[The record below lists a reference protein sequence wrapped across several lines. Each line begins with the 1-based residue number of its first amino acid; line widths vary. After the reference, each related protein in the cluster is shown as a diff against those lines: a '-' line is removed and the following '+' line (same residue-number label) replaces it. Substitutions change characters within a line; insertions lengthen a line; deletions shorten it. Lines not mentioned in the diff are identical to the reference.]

1 MAEISDE
8 LVAGFLQYAKLEE
21 LAEDEHE
28 LALVRGTFLPA
39 AADYLAGA
47 GVPEDSAQWRLALY
61 GMALHDYD
69 HRDDPAAQQAYPLSV
84 RLKIDQLKQ
93 RNFTYG

>member
-1 MAEISDE
+1 MAQISED
-8 LVAGFLQYAKLEE
+8 LVTGFLQYAKLEE
-21 LAEDEHE
+21 LAEEEDE
-28 LALVRGTFLPA
+28 LALIRDLFLPA

-47 GVPEDSAQWRLALY
+47 GVPEESPQWRLTLY

-69 HRDDPAAQQAYPLSV
+69 HRDDPAAQQAYPLAV

-93 RNFTYG
+93 RNFT

>member
-1 MAEISDE
+1 MAQISEE
-8 LVAGFLQYAKLEE
+8 LVTGFLQYAKLEE
-21 LAEDEHE
+21 LAEDENE
-28 LALVRGTFLPA
+28 LALVRNLFLPA

-47 GVPEDSAQWRLALY
+47 GVPEDNAQWRLTLY

-69 HRDDPAAQQAYPLSV
+69 HRDDPAAQQAYPPAL

-93 RNFTYG
+93 RNFIYG